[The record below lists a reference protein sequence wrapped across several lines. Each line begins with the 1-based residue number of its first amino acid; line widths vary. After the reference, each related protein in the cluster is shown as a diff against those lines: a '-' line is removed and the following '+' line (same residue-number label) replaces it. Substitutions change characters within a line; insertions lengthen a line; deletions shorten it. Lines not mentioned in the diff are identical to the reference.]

1 MGNYVF
7 DTDFLFEQLE
17 RDSQTQGSERDFGK
31 DIIPA
36 IINNHEVYAF
46 EFSKNA
52 KNDSYWRDVGTLDSY
67 WEANM
72 ELVAPVPALNIYD
85 NDWPIWTYQ
94 EQLPPA
100 KFVMESEENRGEA
113 LNSVVSG
120 GCIVSGSTLIQS
132 VCFSNV
138 RIKSGS
144 SVEQSVILPGVTIGK
159 NVKIKKAIV
168 DRGCVIPDDMVIG
181 HNHDD
186 DRKQGFRVSENGVVL
201 VTKDYL

>member
-1 MGNYVF
+1 
-7 DTDFLFEQLE
+7 
-17 RDSQTQGSERDFGK
+17 
-31 DIIPA
+31 
-36 IINNHEVYAF
+36 
-46 EFSKNA
+46 
-52 KNDSYWRDVGTLDSY
+52 
-67 WEANM
+67 
-72 ELVAPVPALNIYD
+72 
-85 NDWPIWTYQ
+85 
-94 EQLPPA
+94 
-100 KFVMESEENRGEA
+100 
-113 LNSVVSG
+113 
-120 GCIVSGSTLIQS
+120 
-132 VCFSNV
+132 V